1 MDGFKAYKYY
11 MAIKLHFTKDSF
23 DVFKNRGNVKGTRE
37 AFNARNDRY
46 LFEKVARKYP
56 KDVDIIRF
64 FVASFAYGN
73 DATVYSVEEAE
84 SCMHEWNRRKQSMTK
99 IFSDDLAKVLT
110 VVETEKL
117 QESSL
122 YISQDS
128 NYPVLLKMLLGG
140 IITIET
146 LRIIDDLNRK
156 KLIDNWKQDTKINLI
171 WEDLLRRIH
180 KLDGFVK
187 YDQDKVRRVYNL
199 FQQEIK

>member
-1 MDGFKAYKYY
+1 
-11 MAIKLHFTKDSF
+11 
-23 DVFKNRGNVKGTRE
+23 
-37 AFNARNDRY
+37 
-46 LFEKVARKYP
+46 
-56 KDVDIIRF
+56 
-64 FVASFAYGN
+64 
-73 DATVYSVEEAE
+73 
-84 SCMHEWNRRKQSMTK
+84 MTK

-110 VVETEKL
+110 VVEKEKL
-117 QESSL
+117 QEASL

-156 KLIDNWKQDTKINLI
+156 KLIDNWKEDTKINLI

-187 YDQDKVRRVYNL
+187 YDQDKVKRVYNL